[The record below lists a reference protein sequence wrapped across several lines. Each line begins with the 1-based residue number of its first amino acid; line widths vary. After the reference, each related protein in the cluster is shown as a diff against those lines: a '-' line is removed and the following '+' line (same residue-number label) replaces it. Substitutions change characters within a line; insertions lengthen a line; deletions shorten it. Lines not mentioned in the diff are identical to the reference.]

1 MAYEFYCS
9 HANLQQKELLW
20 LTFFGPEVVSETPE
34 KLPLRSPKMSLL
46 DHCDVYVRDEL
57 ANWSLSG
64 KGQLISLHYLDFP
77 YMHRCPGH
85 GWVPLLGWAV
95 VCLLN
100 GPSCTSGS
108 SSGLLVFMPITLH
121 YLYRETLKPAALNVS
136 HNRNLSQ
143 TFPV

>member
-1 MAYEFYCS
+1 MSFIA
-9 HANLQQKELLW
+9 AM
-20 LTFFGPEVVSETPE
+20 LTCNRKNYFDSPSLDLKWFLKQPE

-46 DHCDVYVRDEL
+46 DHCDVYVHDEL

-108 SSGLLVFMPITLH
+108 SSGLLVFMPIPLH
-121 YLYRETLKPAALNVS
+121 YLYRETVKPAALNVG
-136 HNRNLSQ
+136 HIRNLSQ